1 MPQREEKNM
10 TPRTQWSPG
19 PAAWQD
25 DLKPLPRS
33 EWSDDRAAHLLAH
46 AGFGGTPED
55 IEKLADLGLE
65 RAVESLVH
73 YERIPNPKMQP
84 FVESGLWDPTLE
96 HFPDSRPTATDRA
109 EATGTSM
116 GVDVKPSGNR
126 PMQPV
131 SDRFFYWLRASM
143 LETRRLGYWWA
154 NRMLKSTHPVEEKMA
169 LLWHGHFATH
179 ENKVRD
185 YRKMHQQIELFER
198 YATGNLR
205 DLTIEV
211 AKNPAM
217 LYFLDAQYNVKGAP
231 NENFAREVMELFT
244 MGVGNYTEKDVREGA
259 RGFTGWYFDNL
270 TFKVDPEKHDDAPK
284 TFLGRTGNFD
294 GVDMLKIVFEQPV
307 TAEFLAGKIYEFLV
321 RDEISPALRKQLGT
335 VLRNADYEVKPLLTA
350 IFTSKD
356 FYCAASYGGHIKSP
370 VEHMVAMMK
379 HLGAP
384 SMPGVPDFNQS
395 TIALGQHL
403 LNPPSVAG
411 WAGGK
416 AWITPGLLIERGN
429 IARDVLIPDMTGFRD
444 WNFNA
449 GSDNVLGQRLRDG
462 YDIGAATAVNDPAK
476 MSEFDRV
483 ALERDEKFNT
493 RISGYIGWEQAARK
507 LIPTPRDAAR
517 FDLTAMVL
525 ESGAKT
531 ATDAVDYLTSR
542 MLRVPAAPE
551 TREALVAFLAKELGT
566 ENIDRARTYMED
578 PLRMTVHLVMST
590 PEYQIV

>member
-1 MPQREEKNM
+1 MI
-10 TPRTQWSPG
+10 PRTPWSPG

-25 DLKPLPRS
+25 DLSHLPPS
-33 EWSDDRAAHLLAH
+33 EWNYDRAAHLLAH
-46 AGFGGTPED
+46 AGFGGRPEE
-55 IEKLADLGLE
+55 IEKLADAGVD
-65 RAVESLVH
+65 RAVESLVR
-73 YERIPNPKMQP
+73 YERLSNPKMQP
-84 FVESGLWDPTLE
+84 FGESGFWDPTLDR
-96 HFPDSRPTATDRA
+96 FPESRPDATDRA
-109 EATGTSM
+109 EKYGASM
-116 GVDVKPSGNR
+116 GVDVKPAGNR

-131 SDRFFYWLRASM
+131 SDRFFYWLRATM

-154 NRMLKSTHPVEEKMA
+154 DRMLQTTHPVEEKMA

-185 YRKMHQQIELFER
+185 YRKMHQQVELFER
-198 YATGNLR
+198 YATGNLL

-211 AKNPAM
+211 ARNPAM

-244 MGVGNYTEKDVREGA
+244 MGVGNYTENDVRECA
-259 RGFTGWYFDNL
+259 RAFTGWYFDDL
-270 TFKVDPEKHDDAPK
+270 TFKVDLKKHDDGAK
-284 TFLGRTGNFD
+284 EFLGRTGNFD
-294 GVDMLKIVFEQPV
+294 GVDILKIIFEQPV
-307 TAEFLAGKIYEFLV
+307 TAEFLAAKIYRFLV
-321 RDEISPALRKQLGT
+321 RDEISPALRRQLGT
-335 VLRNADYEVKPLLTA
+335 VLRDAHYEVKPLLTA

-356 FYCAASYGGHIKSP
+356 FYSAPSYGGHIKGP
-370 VEHMVAMMK
+370 VEHMVALMK
-379 HLGAP
+379 HLDVE

-416 AWITPGLLIERGN
+416 AWITPGLLIARGN
-429 IARDVLIPDMTGFRD
+429 VARDTLIPDMTGFRD

-449 GSDNVLGQRLRDG
+449 GTDNVLGERMRDG

-507 LIPTPRDAAR
+507 LIPTPRNAAR

-525 ESGAKT
+525 TSGAKT
-531 ATDAVDYLTSR
+531 TTEAVDYLTWR
-542 MLRVPAAPE
+542 ILRVPVATE
-551 TREALVAFLAKELGT
+551 TRNALVAFLTKELGT
-566 ENIDRARTYMED
+566 ESVDRGKTYMED
-578 PLRMTVHLVMST
+578 HLRMTVHLLMST

>member
-1 MPQREEKNM
+1 MGA
-10 TPRTQWSPG
+10 RTQWLPG

-25 DLKPLPRS
+25 DLSPLPAS
-33 EWSDDRAAHLLAH
+33 EWNVDRAAHLLAH
-46 AGFGGTPED
+46 AGFGGTPE
-55 IEKLADLGLE
+55 EAERLAALGLK
-65 RAVESLVH
+65 RAVDSLVH
-73 YERIPNPKMQP
+73 YERIPSSKLEP
-84 FVESGLWDPTLE
+84 FVESGLWDPALDR
-96 HFPDSRPTATDRA
+96 FPDSRPEATDRA
-109 EATGTSM
+109 ERTGASM
-116 GVDVKPSGNR
+116 GVDVKPAGNR

-131 SDRFFYWLRASM
+131 SDRFFYWLRATM

-154 NRMLKSTHPVEEKMA
+154 NRMLKTTHPVEEKMA

-205 DLTIEV
+205 ELTIEV

-244 MGVGNYTEKDVREGA
+244 MGVGNYTEKDVRECA
-259 RGFTGWYFDNL
+259 RAFTGWYFDDL
-270 TFKVDPEKHDDAPK
+270 SFKVDPEKHDAEPK
-284 TFLGRTGNFD
+284 EFLGRAGDFD
-294 GVDMLKIVFEQPV
+294 GVDVLEIIFEQPV
-307 TAEFLAGKIYEFLV
+307 TAEYLAAKIYRFLV
-321 RDEISPALRKQLGT
+321 RDDLSPALQRALGN
-335 VLRNADYEVKPLLTA
+335 VLRNANYEVKPLLTA

-356 FYCAASYGGHIKSP
+356 FYSAASYGGHIKSP
-370 VEHMVAMMK
+370 VEHMVALMK
-379 HLGAP
+379 HLGAE

-395 TIALGQHL
+395 TIAMGQHL

-416 AWITPGLLIERGN
+416 AWITPGLLIARGN
-429 IARDVLIPDMTGFRD
+429 VARDVLIPDMTGFRD
-444 WNFNA
+444 WNFSA
-449 GSDNVLGQRLRDG
+449 GSDDVLGKRLREG
-462 YDIGAATAVNDPAK
+462 YDIGAATAPSDPAQL
-476 MSEFDRV
+476 SEFDRV

-517 FDLTAMVL
+517 FDLTEIVL
-525 ESGAKT
+525 SSGATTT
-531 ATDAVDYLTSR
+531 ADAVDVLTAR
-542 MLRVPAAPE
+542 MLRVPASPE
-551 TREALVAFLAKELGT
+551 MHEALVAFLTKELGT
-566 ENIDRARTYMED
+566 ASLERAKSYLED
-578 PLRMTVHLVMST
+578 PLRMAAHLVMST